1 MTGAGVRLFPSRQ
14 LRSLPASTPDVP
26 AAAVAAHRVQR
37 VGCPARLLR
46 CGERVLRL
54 VVVSGQRHQMHVPPA
69 VGQPADP
76 YQILGQLAVTGL
88 RQVSGGL
95 AHPAPLL
102 AVTPIHPDTLSHTRS
117 ITSVSPG
124 AASDLI
130 SGRET
135 RRGPTRRTLMPR
147 SAGDHALTA
156 NAEDE
161 RAVPAPLWQQPKLL
175 ESLRALPD
183 MRVWLYRTSWLGR
196 RTFLAPPA
204 RDPGKRSSST
214 SNEPT
219 VRR

>member
-1 MTGAGVRLFPSRQ
+1 
-14 LRSLPASTPDVP
+14 
-26 AAAVAAHRVQR
+26 
-37 VGCPARLLR
+37 
-46 CGERVLRL
+46 
-54 VVVSGQRHQMHVPPA
+54 
-69 VGQPADP
+69 
-76 YQILGQLAVTGL
+76 
-88 RQVSGGL
+88 
-95 AHPAPLL
+95 
-102 AVTPIHPDTLSHTRS
+102 
-117 ITSVSPG
+117 VSPG